1 MGINMDIN
9 KNNIELTLRNNIT
22 VPKIA
27 LGTWMIPDGK
37 VAKDTVIAA
46 CNCGYRAID
55 TASAYDNEKGVG
67 EGIRNSN
74 LRREELFVTTKLA
87 NKDHGYDN
95 ALRAFDISL
104 EKLDISYIDQ
114 YLIHWPC
121 PAFSKYVETY
131 GALIRLYEEKVL
143 KSIGVCN
150 FNINHLEH
158 LKKEYDFL
166 PLVNQI
172 EMHPMLI
179 QPELLDYCKENNIQV
194 EAYSPLMHGGEIL
207 KNDLILSLSK
217 KYEKTPSQIILAY
230 LLTYDVRILAKSTHL
245 KRLKEN
251 IDIFD
256 IELEKEDL
264 HNIRLLNKRK
274 RTCANPDTMNYV
286 Q

>member
-9 KNNIELTLRNNIT
+9 KNSIELTLRNNIT

-87 NKDHGYDN
+87 NKDQGYDN
-95 ALRAFDISL
+95 ALRAFDVSL

-158 LKKEYDFL
+158 LRKEYDFL

-179 QPELLDYCKENNIQV
+179 QPELLDYCKEHNIQV

-207 KNDLILSLSK
+207 KNDLVLSLAK

-245 KRLKEN
+245 ERLKEN